1 MSAGEVN
8 GGRRFAKS
16 LTGVITA
23 VAITVPASLA
33 GQQLGSISG
42 YSLTVPTASG
52 SGDLS
57 DGGLALL
64 EQLRF
69 MGRPTW
75 GPVALEV
82 AYQQNLQL
90 RQNVAAG
97 LSGTVFVPT
106 STKWLPLQWTIV
118 DDDHVAWEHA
128 FDRLALEGG
137 GKSWDGTVGRQ
148 AISWAT
154 TLFLTPADPFAP
166 FDPSDPFRV
175 YRAGV
180 DAARARYYPGPL
192 SEVDMVVRL
201 ADTDSG
207 TAVTALARGR
217 TTWGETDVSAWAGL
231 VFDRPGVAV
240 GATRSVGGLQ
250 LRGEISLREDPDSGN
265 AAVRLAVGVDNRF
278 DLGGRD
284 LYVVVEYQHDDFGAS
299 DADDLTRVFRSEPF
313 QDGEMQVLG
322 KDEVAAQGSW
332 QIHPLWNVSLLT
344 LINLRDGSG
353 LVVPAGTYSI
363 GADLTVGGGLFLSY
377 GDGSIDI
384 LSGTVGS
391 EYGIVP
397 VTGYLSAT
405 WFF

>member
-1 MSAGEVN
+1 MNGGEVD
-8 GGRRFAKS
+8 GGRRRTRR
-16 LTGVITA
+16 LTGLAAA
-23 VAITVPASLA
+23 VLLTVPAPLA
-33 GQQLGSISG
+33 GQHLGSVSG

-57 DGGLALL
+57 EGGLALL
-64 EQLRF
+64 QQLRF
-69 MGRPTW
+69 MGRPAW
-75 GPVALEV
+75 GPVALEF

-106 STKWLPLQWTIV
+106 SSKWLPLQWTIV
-118 DDDHVAWEHA
+118 DDDHVTWEHG
-128 FDRLALEGG
+128 FDRLALEAGG
-137 GKSWDGTVGRQ
+137 RAWDGTVGRQ

-180 DAARARYYPGPL
+180 DAARVRYYPGPL

-207 TAVTALARGR
+207 TTVTALARGR

-240 GATRSVGGLQ
+240 GATRSVGGVQ
-250 LRGEISLREDPDSGN
+250 LRGEISLREDPDSGA

-278 DLGGRD
+278 DVAGRD

-299 DADDLTRVFRSEPF
+299 DPDDLTRVFRSEPF

-353 LVVPAGTYSI
+353 LVVPAGTYSVGTDI
-363 GADLTVGGGLFLSY
+363 TVGGGMFFSY
-377 GDGSIDI
+377 GDGAIDL

>member
-1 MSAGEVN
+1 MSGGEVN
-8 GGRRFAKS
+8 GGRRFTRS
-16 LTGVITA
+16 LTGVVTA

-240 GATRSVGGLQ
+240 GATRSVGWGVAICTWWSSTSTTTSA
-250 LRGEISLREDPDSGN
+250 LRT
-265 AAVRLAVGVDNRF
+265 
-278 DLGGRD
+278 
-284 LYVVVEYQHDDFGAS
+284 
-299 DADDLTRVFRSEPF
+299 LT
-313 QDGEMQVLG
+313 
-322 KDEVAAQGSW
+322 
-332 QIHPLWNVSLLT
+332 I
-344 LINLRDGSG
+344 
-353 LVVPAGTYSI
+353 
-363 GADLTVGGGLFLSY
+363 
-377 GDGSIDI
+377 
-384 LSGTVGS
+384 
-391 EYGIVP
+391 
-397 VTGYLSAT
+397 
-405 WFF
+405 

>member
-1 MSAGEVN
+1 MSGGEVN
-8 GGRRFAKS
+8 GGGR
-16 LTGVITA
+16 LTRPLAGLVAA
-23 VAITVPASLA
+23 VVLAVPAQLA
-33 GQQLGSISG
+33 GQQLGSIRG

-64 EQLRF
+64 QQLRF

-75 GPVALEV
+75 GLVALEI

-90 RQNVAAG
+90 RENVAAG

-106 STKWLPLQWTIV
+106 STKWLPLQWNIV
-118 DDDHVAWEHA
+118 DDDHVTWDHA
-128 FDRLALEGG
+128 FDRLALEAGG
-137 GKSWDGTVGRQ
+137 RDWDGTVGRQ

-192 SEVDMVVRL
+192 SEIDMVVRL

-207 TAVTALARGR
+207 TAVTALARGK

-231 VFDRPGVAV
+231 VFDRPGVALA
-240 GATRSVGGLQ
+240 ATRSVGGLQ
-250 LRGEISLREDPDSGN
+250 LRGEISLREDPDSGA

-278 DLGGRD
+278 DVGGRD

-299 DADDLTRVFRSEPF
+299 DADDLTRVFRSEPCKN
-313 QDGEMQVLG
+313 GEMQVLG
-322 KDEVAAQGSW
+322 EDEVAAQGSW

-353 LVVPAGTYSI
+353 LVVPAGTYSV
-363 GADLTVGGGLFLSY
+363 GTDVTVAGGLFFSY
-377 GDGSIDI
+377 GDGSISL
-384 LSGTVGS
+384 LSGSVGS

>member
-1 MSAGEVN
+1 MSGGEVN
-8 GGRRFAKS
+8 GGSRRARQLAGLVAAVVFA
-16 LTGVITA
+16 
-23 VAITVPASLA
+23 VPAPLA

-57 DGGLALL
+57 EGGLALL
-64 EQLRF
+64 QQLRF
-69 MGRPTW
+69 MGRPVW
-75 GPVALEV
+75 GPVSLEF

-90 RQNVAAG
+90 RENVAAG

-106 STKWLPLQWTIV
+106 SSKWLPLQWTIV
-118 DDDHVAWEHA
+118 DDEHVTWEHG
-128 FDRLALEGG
+128 FDRLALEAGG
-137 GKSWDGTVGRQ
+137 RAWDGIVGRQ

-180 DAARARYYPGPL
+180 DAARARYYLGPL

-207 TAVTALARGR
+207 TAVTALARGK

-231 VFDRPGVAV
+231 VFDRPGVAL

-250 LRGEISLREDPDSGN
+250 LRGEISLREDPAGGA
-265 AAVRLAVGVDNRF
+265 AAVRLAVGADNRF

-322 KDEVAAQGSW
+322 EDEVAVQGSW

-353 LVVPAGTYSI
+353 LVVPAGTYSV
-363 GADLTVGGGLFLSY
+363 GTDVTVGGGLFFSY
-377 GDGSIDI
+377 GDGNID
-384 LSGTVGS
+384 LQSGTVGS

-397 VTGYLSAT
+397 VTGYLSAS